1 VQDAGGAPP
10 LMAAHSRHVL
20 PCDEPAVELLVS
32 EAHCGTSPEPLEPL
46 FLRRLA
52 QELRRK
58 RRRVLVRPPLL
69 RLPQRPL
76 GETLLRERRAE
87 HRGGLRLSS
96 LMLSTALEV
105 ARALPLS
112 TALALDLRLELREP
126 LGALTTLSL
135 PRLLLPN

>member
-20 PCDEPAVELLVS
+20 PCDEPAVELLAS

-76 GETLLRERRAE
+76 GETLLRERLQGAAAQDLVRASL
-87 HRGGLRLSS
+87 GDVKSRLQ
-96 LMLSTALEV
+96 A
-105 ARALPLS
+105 
-112 TALALDLRLELREP
+112 
-126 LGALTTLSL
+126 
-135 PRLLLPN
+135 